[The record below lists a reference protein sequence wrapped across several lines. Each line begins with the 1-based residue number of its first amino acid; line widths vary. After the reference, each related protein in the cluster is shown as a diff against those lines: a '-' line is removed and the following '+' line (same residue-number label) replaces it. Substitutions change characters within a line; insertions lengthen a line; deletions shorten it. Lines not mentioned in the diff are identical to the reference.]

1 MEVVITAILL
11 GMIMAL
17 TDDGNGLPRGPL
29 APLLIGLL
37 IAVIGG
43 AMGPLT
49 GFAMNPARDFGPKL
63 MTYFA
68 GWGEVAFTGG
78 RDIPYFLV
86 PLIAP
91 VIGACLGAAG
101 YKALICKHLPGIG
114 GACAVPEPEPE
125 TDRYSK
131 HDVTA
136 HEAR

>member
-1 MEVVITAILL
+1 MTA
-11 GMIMAL
+11 
-17 TDDGNGLPRGPL
+17 
-29 APLLIGLL
+29 
-37 IAVIGG
+37 
-43 AMGPLT
+43 
-49 GFAMNPARDFGPKL
+49 
-63 MTYFA
+63 
-68 GWGEVAFTGG
+68 TGG

-125 TDRYSK
+125 ADRYSK